1 MTDFDSQLIKYTSK
15 PKYVEISY
23 NNKSLS
29 LEYNSLLVP
38 FGVEKYFN
46 NYILKIILNNESE
59 ELFNIMKTIEQENI
73 LYLKKQG
80 NFSESEYKSQ
90 IINKNNYGNFLVVK
104 IPLVKGQI
112 STNVVDH
119 ENKFDNIFNIKK
131 NQKINVCLELNAI
144 WNFKNKYSCVPKVTK
159 IKIL

>member
-15 PKYVEISY
+15 SKYIEISY
-23 NNKSLS
+23 NNKSLN

-59 ELFNIMKTIEQENI
+59 ELFNTMKTIEQENI

-80 NFSESEYKSQ
+80 NFSDSEYKSQ
-90 IINKNNYGNFLVVK
+90 IINKNNYGSFLVVK

-112 STNVVDH
+112 STDVVDH

-131 NQKINVCLELNAI
+131 NQKINVCLELNSI